1 MYRVVLKTIRR
12 SDLMRIG
19 LEAAAE
25 QIRERLDDLP
35 VYLSVDIDVL
45 DPAPDT
51 QTAALRCL

>member
-1 MYRVVLKTIRR
+1 
-12 SDLMRIG
+12 MRIG